1 MTKLDRIAV
10 VQTAFIGDVL
20 LTLPMMRALRAEC
33 PNAELTLVTTPAGA
47 EIAKGV
53 SWIDHVAVFDKRG
66 EHRSTAAMRGF
77 AAGLRPVDALLVP
90 HKSFRTL
97 RLVRMI
103 NAPCVITYDDAWTKW
118 GATVRVPYPAPLHDA
133 DRHLELLR
141 GLLPTA
147 TWTKEQCVPMVL
159 STEDDRVQA
168 LLHVRDL
175 GPFVVVA
182 PGTAWPTKQWPTIRM
197 QEVATMIVNA
207 GRRVVV
213 LGDRSVR
220 GCIQGPGIV
229 DLCGRTTLR
238 ESAAIIAMATSIVCN
253 DSAPLHLASLQS
265 VPVVAVFGPTTTD
278 FGFGPFGS
286 RNAVVEQDLPC
297 RPCSPHG
304 TAACPL
310 GTHACMTGIDAD
322 RVMREIEHLHHSV
335 PASPFT
341 S

>member
-1 MTKLDRIAV
+1 MIKLDHVAV

-20 LTLPMMRALRAEC
+20 LTLPMMRALRAER
-33 PNAELTLVTTPAGA
+33 PDAELTLVTTPVGA
-47 EIAKGV
+47 EVARGI
-53 SWIDHVAVFDKRG
+53 SWIDRVAVFDKRG
-66 EHRSTAAMRGF
+66 EHRSRAAMRGF

-103 NAPCVITYDDAWTKW
+103 NAPHVISYDDAWSKW
-118 GATVRVPYPAPLHDA
+118 VATVRIPYPAPLHDA
-133 DRHLELLR
+133 DRHLQLLL

-147 TWTKEQCVPMVL
+147 HWTKEQCCPMVL

-168 LLHVRDL
+168 MLHVRDL

-182 PGTAWPTKQWPTIRM
+182 PGTAWPTKQWPPQRM

-213 LGDRSVR
+213 LGDQSVK
-220 GCIQGPGIV
+220 GCVQGPGIV

-238 ESAAIIAMATSIVCN
+238 ESAAIIAMATAVVCN
-253 DSAPLHLASLQS
+253 DSAPLHLASLQN
-265 VPVVAVFGPTTTD
+265 VPVVAIFGPTTAD

-286 RNAVVEQDLPC
+286 CSSVVERDLPC

-304 TAACPL
+304 TATCPL
-310 GTHACMTGIDAD
+310 GNHACMTGIDAD
-322 RVMREIEHLHHSV
+322 RVMRELNNLHLSATAQ
-335 PASPFT
+335 PLT